1 MEYLTR
7 NFNLTNILRGREHDG
22 REIAF
27 LQIFNSCLIRREV
40 ARSNGLGRSCSQ
52 EGRSAWPTDR
62 LWAPLGRSQNIR
74 AGKSVHIGPPLS
86 YFPRHKCK
94 WGNKFTTQQ
103 NFQIQPV
110 LSGFEIENPDHEI
123 MIPPKCLWYCSH
135 YFSTYSMSRQA
146 LQLFNLKHP
155 SNWAA
160 SLSFEGRWASEP
172 VSQTRPRL
180 FLESASILGS
190 TTEFAPQLLWTW
202 QMTWKHA
209 FLCSP
214 SSVKAAV
221 KYYYYGFGQQE
232 GRRGFRNLIQ
242 TFVWTKNTFL
252 SLNNFSTLFG
262 PL

>member
-123 MIPPKCLWYCSH
+123 MIPLNVFDTVAIISQPIPCPGKLCSC
-135 YFSTYSMSRQA
+135 SIWSIQVTE
-146 LQLFNLKHP
+146 QLVCHLK
-155 SNWAA
+155 
-160 SLSFEGRWASEP
+160 GVEP

-221 KYYYYGFGQQE
+221 KYYYYGFGQHE
-232 GRRGFRNLIQ
+232 GGGGRGWG
-242 TFVWTKNTFL
+242 T
-252 SLNNFSTLFG
+252 
-262 PL
+262 